1 MRWAKTLLAASS
13 LVVSSCFIN
22 STFAED
28 ARLHSLRDLDH
39 PVSFDPTFKTAN
51 DWKLRAAS
59 LREQTLVA
67 EGLWPLPERTPLNAV
82 VHGKIDRDGY
92 TIEKVFFASY
102 PGHYVSGNLY
112 RPKDRTGKLPAVLSP
127 HGHWANG
134 RMYEATDA
142 DAKASLANGGEST
155 ENGARYPLQA
165 RCAMLARMGCIV
177 FMYDMVGV
185 ADSTQ
190 IDHRAGFTDA
200 DAILRLQSFMGLQ
213 TWNSIRALDFITS
226 LDDVDAS
233 RIAVTGASGGGTQT
247 FILGAIDD
255 RPAVE
260 FPAVMVGQDMQGG
273 CICENAPLLR
283 IDTNNIELTGT
294 FAPKPLG
301 MTAANDWTREME
313 TVAYPK
319 LQKVYGLF
327 HAQKNV
333 LGRHFSFPHNY
344 NQVSREMM
352 YNWLND
358 HLKLGRPSPVKELPF
373 DPVPPSELSV
383 YDHEHPRPKDS
394 ATANA
399 LRKTM
404 REMSD
409 HQLDAI
415 WTKSP
420 DKYRDTV
427 RVALK
432 KMIADDLPR
441 GDKVEYTFI
450 NARTTSKNCIA
461 EFSVLSRAGANEV
474 VPQLRLLPQNWNGQI
489 VIWSESDG
497 KSALLDKEGN
507 PTGEAAYLVGR
518 GNMVVSADLFLTGE
532 SKLAAA
538 PSTRPANIVS
548 SNQTYAGFIYG
559 YNRSTLANRAHDL
572 LTVIAFCKA
581 TPGVKRMDLVGA
593 GEVAV
598 ATLIAKAIANE
609 SIDRTTLDMAG
620 FDFDR
625 ITDSLDPQ
633 MLPGALKYGG
643 VNGIAA
649 LCTHGRAM
657 IYGARRDKDS
667 YPRAA
672 GTASLSLTVERPKS
686 PEALVDFLEEN

>member
-1 MRWAKTLLAASS
+1 MRWSMFASIVLALASAITS
-13 LVVSSCFIN
+13 
-22 STFAED
+22 AED

-39 PVSFDPTFKTAN
+39 PVSFEPDFKTA
-51 DWKLRAAS
+51 DAWKKRAGS
-59 LREQTLVA
+59 LRQQVLVA

-112 RPKDRTGKLPAVLSP
+112 RPKNREGKLPVVISP

-165 RCAMLARMGCIV
+165 RCAMLARMGCVV
-177 FMYDMVGV
+177 FHYDMVGY

-190 IDHRAGFTDA
+190 IEHRTGFTDA
-200 DAILRLQSFMGLQ
+200 EAILRLQSFMGLQ
-213 TWNSIRALDFITS
+213 TWNSIRAFDFVAS
-226 LDDVDAS
+226 LPDVDTS

-260 FPAVMVGQDMQGG
+260 FPAVMVGEAMQGG

-301 MTAANDWTREME
+301 MSAANDWTRDME

-352 YNWLND
+352 YNWFND
-358 HLKLGRPSPVKELPF
+358 HLNLGFPSPVKELPF
-373 DPVPPSELSV
+373 DPVAPGELSV

-394 ATANA
+394 ATATE

-404 REMSD
+404 REASD
-409 HQLDAI
+409 HQLDAM
-415 WTKSP
+415 WLKDP
-420 DKYRDTV
+420 AEYRDTV
-427 RVALK
+427 RLALT
-432 KMIADDLPR
+432 KMIDDDLPSIEQ
-441 GDKVEYTFI
+441 VERTII
-450 NARTTSKNCIA
+450 NTRTTPKNSTV
-461 EFSVLSRAGANEV
+461 EFSVLSRKASNEV
-474 VPQLRLLPQNWNGQI
+474 VPCLQISPEKWNGQI
-489 VIWSESDG
+489 VIWSTGEG
-497 KSALLDKEGN
+497 KSSLLDADGN
-507 PTGEAAYLVGR
+507 PTAEAAYLVGR
-518 GNMVVSADLFLTGE
+518 GNKLVSADLFLTGE
-532 SKLAAA
+532 SRNAAV

-572 LTVIAFCKA
+572 LTVIAVCKA
-581 TPGVKRMDLVGA
+581 TPGVKRIDLVGT
-593 GEVAV
+593 GETAV

-609 SIDRTTLDMAG
+609 SIDRTALDMAG

-625 ITDSLDPQ
+625 ITDALDPQ

-649 LCTHGRAM
+649 LATNGHTM
-657 IYGARRDKDS
+657 VYGARRDKDA

-672 GTASLSLTVERPKS
+672 GTPSLSLTVERPKS
-686 PEALVDFLEEN
+686 AEALVDFPEEN